1 VYVPWFHGPFK
12 TYSLSGTDWIIVVG
26 VAMTIVPV
34 LEVAKWM
41 QRRGWFGELR

>member
-1 VYVPWFHGPFK
+1 
-12 TYSLSGTDWIIVVG
+12 LSGTDWIIVVG